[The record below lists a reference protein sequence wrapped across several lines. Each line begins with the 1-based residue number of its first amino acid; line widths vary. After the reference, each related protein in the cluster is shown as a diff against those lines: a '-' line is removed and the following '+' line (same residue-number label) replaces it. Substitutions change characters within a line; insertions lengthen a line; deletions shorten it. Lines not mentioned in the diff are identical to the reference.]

1 MIIKMT
7 NRMRNNAVP
16 YDVGRRMIDH
26 GREVGKF
33 ETDNWSIIIQE
44 VDNCIKVMVGGKRD
58 HKSRMIWWKQSRRLF
73 PPIVDDDDER

>member
-7 NRMRNNAVP
+7 NRMRNNHVP
-16 YDVGRRMIDH
+16 YDVGRRMIDR

>member
-1 MIIKMT
+1 
-7 NRMRNNAVP
+7 MRNNHVP
-16 YDVGRRMIDH
+16 YDVGRRMIDR